1 MFPLAHRAPS
11 NQWLVALFI
20 FATALQGCGG
30 AQQTEQQQTEEFF
43 KSNPKIAASRKEVA
57 KFSGRVTVDGM
68 APAQGVTLFVV
79 LNDPEHPTPGVKQ
92 FAACDAEGN
101 FEFKTYESGDG
112 VAIGKYVVE
121 FVGLKAHK
129 NRGRSRVTPYV
140 APDALKNL
148 YNDPEKNKDN
158 PAFIIDVKAPGR
170 TDYEFDLKVADKE
183 AVVNPGQFAATKIT
197 VM

>member
-20 FATALQGCGG
+20 LATALQGCGG
-30 AQQTEQQQTEEFF
+30 AQQTEQQQTQEFF

-68 APAQGVTLFVV
+68 APPQGVTLFVV
-79 LNDPEHPTPGVKQ
+79 LNDPEHPTPGIKQ
-92 FAACDAEGN
+92 FAACDPEGN

-112 VAIGKYVVE
+112 VAVGKYVLE

-140 APDALKNL
+140 GPDALKNL

-158 PAFIIDVKAPGR
+158 PAFVIDVKAPGR

-183 AVVNPGQFAATKIT
+183 AVANPGQFAATKIT

>member
-11 NQWLVALFI
+11 TQWLVALFI
-20 FATALQGCGG
+20 VATALQGCGG
-30 AQQTEQQQTEEFF
+30 GQPTEQQQTEEFY
-43 KSNPKIAASRKEVA
+43 KNNPKIAAARKEIA

-68 APAQGVTLFVV
+68 PPQQGVTLFVV
-79 LNDPEHPTPGVKQ
+79 LNDPEHPTPGIKQ

-101 FEFKTYESGDG
+101 FEFKTYENGDG
-112 VAIGKYVVE
+112 APVGKYAVE

-129 NRGRSRVTPYV
+129 NRGRSRTTPYV
-140 APDALKNL
+140 GPDALKNL

-158 PAFIIDVKAPGR
+158 AAFIVDVKPPGR

-183 AVVNPGQFAATKIT
+183 GVTAPGQFAATKIT